1 MAQLKH
7 HMFHVRN
14 LIPIWVDPNDMSLM
28 IDSDIKANESPAIH
42 FFTRF
47 IYNVKA
53 IVGVEFTT

>member
-1 MAQLKH
+1 
-7 HMFHVRN
+7 
-14 LIPIWVDPNDMSLM
+14 MSLM
-28 IDSDIKANESPAIH
+28 VDSNIKANESPAIH